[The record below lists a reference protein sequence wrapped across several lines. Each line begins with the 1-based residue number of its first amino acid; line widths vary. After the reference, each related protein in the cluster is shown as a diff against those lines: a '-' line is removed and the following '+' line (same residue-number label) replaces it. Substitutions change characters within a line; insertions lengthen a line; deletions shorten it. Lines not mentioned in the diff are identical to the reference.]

1 MPDRRS
7 AASLRLPLPTAAP
20 GFGGL
25 ALPGATATAPDAW
38 GVVAVRGSDP
48 SSPSS
53 SGGGRGS
60 SEKEHEAPSGS
71 SSGPDSGSGSGP
83 SSGSGS
89 GSGSDSGS
97 GDSGN
102 PFAPPPEGQP
112 DQPWRP
118 RTPTGGSGDGSGQDS
133 GGGGRWS
140 DRQPGRSP
148 SPFGSGSRDG
158 NGDGRPSGPRWDPR
172 DPGQRRARY
181 ALLSGM
187 WSFFFA
193 LFNWPSVALLLG
205 ALSVYW
211 GVTSLKMRGKPA
223 DPAAR
228 EDRKPGESTPAPTE
242 AGTRQQTTA
251 AVSGLVTA
259 GLGLALVAAMFSA
272 RVIYSDYYSCMDH
285 ALTNATR
292 DTCEKHLPKD
302 LRPLLG
308 VNDENGQ

>member
-7 AASLRLPLPTAAP
+7 AASLRLPLPTAVP

-25 ALPGATATAPDAW
+25 ALPGAAATAPAAW
-38 GVVAVRGSDP
+38 GVVAVRGSDSP
-48 SSPSS
+48 PSS
-53 SGGGRGS
+53 SGGGQGS
-60 SEKEHEAPSGS
+60 SAKERNA
-71 SSGPDSGSGSGP
+71 SSGPDQNSSGQGSGSG
-83 SSGSGS
+83 GSG
-89 GSGSDSGS
+89 GSGDS

-102 PFAPPPEGQP
+102 PFAAPPEGRP

-118 RTPTGGSGDGSGQDS
+118 RTPTGDSGDDEGKDS
-133 GGGGRWS
+133 GGGRWS

-148 SPFGSGSRDG
+148 NPFGSGSRDG
-158 NGDGRPSGPRWDPR
+158 SGDGRPAGPRWDPR

-223 DPAAR
+223 EATAGK
-228 EDRKPGESTPAPTE
+228 DRAPGEKAPATTE

-259 GLGLALVAAMFSA
+259 GLGLALVAALFGA
-272 RVIYSDYYSCMDH
+272 RIVYSDYYTCMDD

-292 DTCEKHLPKD
+292 DSCEELLPKD

-308 VNDENGQ
+308 VNDNDQ

>member
-7 AASLRLPLPTAAP
+7 AVSLRLPLPTAAP

-38 GVVAVRGSDP
+38 GVVAVRE
-48 SSPSS
+48 
-53 SGGGRGS
+53 S
-60 SEKEHEAPSGS
+60 SEKERKSSSEPEGRSGS
-71 SSGPDSGSGSGP
+71 D
-83 SSGSGS
+83 
-89 GSGSDSGS
+89 SGSDSGS
-97 GDSGN
+97 GQSDN
-102 PFAPPPEGQP
+102 PFAPPPEGRP
-112 DQPWRP
+112 DQPWKP
-118 RTPTGGSGDGSGQDS
+118 RTPAGGSEDGSGQG

-148 SPFGSGSRDG
+148 NPFGSGPRDG
-158 NGDGRPSGPRWDPR
+158 SGEGRPPGPRWDPR

-223 DPAAR
+223 EGTDGEAR
-228 EDRKPGESTPAPTE
+228 AERKPGESAPAPTE
-242 AGTRQQTTA
+242 SGTRQQTTA

-272 RVIYSDYYSCMDH
+272 RIVYSDYYSCMDD

-292 DTCEKHLPKD
+292 DTCEKHLPKE

-308 VNDENGQ
+308 VNTENNG

>member
-7 AASLRLPLPTAAP
+7 AASIRLPLPTAAP

-25 ALPGATATAPDAW
+25 ALPGATATAPDAR
-38 GVVAVRGSDP
+38 GVVAVRGSD
-48 SSPSS
+48 SSS

-60 SEKEHEAPSGS
+60 TEKERKNPAGPEGGAGDRRPKSGS
-71 SSGPDSGSGSGP
+71 GESGRESGSGSEK
-83 SSGSGS
+83 SA
-89 GSGSDSGS
+89 
-97 GDSGN
+97 N

-118 RTPTGGSGDGSGQDS
+118 RTPAGGSGDDSGQ
-133 GGGGRWS
+133 GRGGGRWS

-148 SPFGSGSRDG
+148 NPFGSGPGSRDD
-158 NGDGRPSGPRWDPR
+158 NGEGRPPGPRWDPR

-211 GVTSLKMRGKPA
+211 GVTSLKMRSRPA
-223 DPAAR
+223 DATAGAERAPGGSAPAA
-228 EDRKPGESTPAPTE
+228 TE

-272 RVIYSDYYSCMDH
+272 RLVYSDYYTCMDD

-308 VNDENGQ
+308 VDNDTEG

>member
-25 ALPGATATAPDAW
+25 ALPGTAAVAPDAW
-38 GVVAVRGSDP
+38 GVSAVREGG
-48 SSPSS
+48 SSPS
-53 SGGGRGS
+53 GGDQGGA
-60 SEKEHEAPSGS
+60 EKEREPVSGRE
-71 SSGPDSGSGSGP
+71 GGSV
-83 SSGSGS
+83 
-89 GSGSDSGS
+89 SGSDSGATKS
-97 GDSGN
+97 DN
-102 PFAPPPEGQP
+102 PFAPPPEGRP

-118 RTPTGGSGDGSGQDS
+118 RTPTGGSDDGSAQ
-133 GGGGRWS
+133 GGGSSRWS
-140 DRQPGRSP
+140 DRQPGRS
-148 SPFGSGSRDG
+148 SNPFGSGSRDG
-158 NGDGRPSGPRWDPR
+158 TGEGRPPGPRWDPS

-211 GVTSLKMRGKPA
+211 GVTSLKMRGRPA
-223 DPAAR
+223 EDAGGEAR
-228 EDRKPGESTPAPTE
+228 EERGPGGNAPAPAPTE
-242 AGTRQQTTA
+242 SGTRQQTTA

-259 GLGLALVAAMFSA
+259 GLGLALVAAMFGA
-272 RVIYSDYYSCMDH
+272 RIVYSDYYSCMDD

-308 VNDENGQ
+308 VNTETSE